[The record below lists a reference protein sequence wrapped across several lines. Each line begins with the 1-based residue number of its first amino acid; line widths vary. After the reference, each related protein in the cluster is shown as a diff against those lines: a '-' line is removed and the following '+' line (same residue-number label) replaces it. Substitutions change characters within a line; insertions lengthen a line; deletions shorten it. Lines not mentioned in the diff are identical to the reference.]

1 MNLSAKDAAER
12 ILMLHKVIDAKRNY
26 LVTLDNALLRASKIT
41 IQISGQNGSGYVET
55 ILSFTETYPAG
66 KVGGFTELFVA
77 RRSDI
82 TGSELRR
89 ALAELAEFE
98 RKLGFSPEETK

>member
-55 ILSFTETYPAG
+55 QLICGILLFGTHQVLTRGEVEAAG
-66 KVGGFTELFVA
+66 RG
-77 RRSDI
+77 
-82 TGSELRR
+82 
-89 ALAELAEFE
+89 
-98 RKLGFSPEETK
+98 